1 MHRDNGVL
9 AALPLGAG
17 AALLAWQSARRR
29 NAFNF
34 RGRVVLI
41 TGGSRGLGFVMARQ
55 LAAEGARLAL
65 VARSADDLEAAAA
78 KLRSGG
84 ADVFTWA
91 CDVGNRRQAAEA
103 IERTIAWF
111 GRI

>member
-1 MHRDNGVL
+1 MHRDNVVL
-9 AALPLGAG
+9 SALAVGAG
-17 AALLAWQSARRR
+17 AGLLAWQTARRR
-29 NAFNF
+29 NAFDF

-78 KLRSGG
+78 KLRDDG
-84 ADVFTWA
+84 ADVFTCA
-91 CDVGNRRQAAEA
+91 CDVGSREQATGA
-103 IERTIAWF
+103 IEKTLGWF
-111 GRI
+111 GR